1 MMPDNRRQEDYR
13 ERLYRESIN
22 IMRLAKDLKRQRA
35 VSPDVFTVIDPP
47 IVRHTSIFRWM
58 LSQNDRD
65 FLRIQGIRPE

>member
-1 MMPDNRRQEDYR
+1 MDADRQEDYR

-22 IMRLAKDLKRQRA
+22 MLRLAKDLKQQRA
-35 VSPDVFTVIDPP
+35 AEIMALYMTYPSTRHASVFK
-47 IVRHTSIFRWM
+47 WM